1 MRSELT
7 DDEVERE
14 IEELEQSELVKLA
27 RKEARLKYARRQ
39 RLYNLRNLQKRGQQL
54 KEAGVTF
61 ADLERKARVQSPD
74 YDPLLDP
81 ENEDLVFQ

>member
-14 IEELEQSELVKLA
+14 IWNLEKSELVKLA

-39 RLYNLRNLQKRGQQL
+39 RLYNLRNLQKRGRQL

-61 ADLERKARVQSPD
+61 EELERRARMQNLD

-81 ENEDLVFQ
+81 ENGDLF

>member
-14 IEELEQSELVKLA
+14 IENLERSEFVKLA

-61 ADLERKARVQSPD
+61 EELERRARMQSPD

-81 ENEDLVFQ
+81 ENEDLF